1 MSGKPLLFRRA
12 ASAVQFIDLA
22 DIASAKLDEPFEK
35 LIYPLGEVQGHDDR
49 KWFND
54 AEDLDAIEQDLA
66 DRAKAS
72 EVAAMLYN
80 HKEDGRGAG
89 FVVGQRRAEEG
100 LYLKLHLSV
109 PAAQSV
115 RDREYLFLSPKSDGF
130 LDKQKRFH
138 PRRLVEVS
146 LVPLPGQKLGP
157 VIQAAAT
164 TGDVAM
170 EEQIAQLRSR
180 LGMPETATPEE
191 VLAACLTAMDTM
203 DAAKAKAKADEE
215 AAAKAAA
222 GTKVEEKAA
231 TEAAAQVR
239 ALEQR
244 VDRRFAALEHGPKM
258 DKLFAD
264 ALDAGKNIPPEDEK
278 KLRVSAAKLPTIEDA
293 LDHVSTALKLIPAGT
308 TPEGGRVTRAA
319 GLDSA
324 RKLDPSTPDGD
335 KALTMAAKK
344 LAAEKGITTMAAARL
359 ISNGRTATA

>member
-54 AEDLDAIEQDLA
+54 SEDLDAIEQDLA

-109 PAAQSV
+109 PAAQAV

-239 ALEQR
+239 TLEKR
-244 VDRRFAALEHGPKM
+244 LAALEHGPRL
-258 DKLFAD
+258 DKAFTD
-264 ALDAGKNIPPEDEK
+264 ARDAGKAVPEALETQLREAASRMSTPDEG
-278 KLRVSAAKLPTIEDA
+278 LA
-293 LDHVSTALKLIPAGT
+293 HVSGILKYLPADV

-335 KALTMAAKK
+335 KALTVAAKK

-359 ISNGRTATA
+359 ISKTGRTATA

>member
-1 MSGKPLLFRRA
+1 MSGTPLLFRRA

-54 AEDLDAIEQDLA
+54 AADLDAIEQDLA
-66 DRAKAS
+66 ERAKAS

-109 PAAQSV
+109 PAAQAV

-222 GTKVEEKAA
+222 GTSASEKS
-231 TEAAAQVR
+231 TEAAAVR
-239 ALEQR
+239 TLEKR
-244 VDRRFAALEHGPKM
+244 LAALEHGPKM
-258 DKLFAD
+258 DKAFFDAREAGKKVPD
-264 ALDAGKNIPPEDEK
+264 ALETQLREAASRMSPDEG
-278 KLRVSAAKLPTIEDA
+278 LA
-293 LDHVSTALKLIPAGT
+293 HVSGVLKYLPADV

-324 RKLDPSTPDGD
+324 RALDPSTPSGD